1 MFQEMFSDGLTRVPT
16 VFHPILFSLMWHM
29 LTGQLLSIEEHGK
42 ARYFTEQAI
51 RMMRSV
57 DATGDALALTP
68 WIRFIAPYYSGFT
81 DLMDSSQNTLKYLE
95 VISCL
100 VTLEE

>member
-16 VFHPILFSLMWHM
+16 VFHPIIFNLMWHI
-29 LTGQLLSIEEHGK
+29 LTGQRLSIEEHGK
-42 ARYFTEQAI
+42 ARYFAEQAI
-51 RMMRSV
+51 RMARSV
-57 DATGDALALTP
+57 DATGDALAQTP

-81 DLMDSSQNTLKYLE
+81 NLMDSSHNTLKYME

-100 VTLEE
+100 DTLEE